1 MAEPKNP
8 MRSCPTSPN
17 EARKAN
23 RLLVPPQDFECL
35 APEGFAGGRE
45 LNCAPVPEEQT
56 HSKFLFQ
63 VKDGLTDGGLGDVN
77 PAGSLG
83 EIQML
88 GHGSEV
94 TQVTQFHLAQQFIAR
109 NYQRERNIRFLK

>member
-1 MAEPKNP
+1 MPVVFLYQAREERRGGGAEESDAKLSYFSQ
-8 MRSCPTSPN
+8 RG
-17 EARKAN
+17 AFGQAN
-23 RLLVPPQDFECL
+23 RLLVPTQDFECF

-45 LNCAPVPEEQT
+45 PNLAAVAEEQK

-77 PAGSLG
+77 PAGSLR

-94 TQVTQFHLAQQFIAR
+94 TQVTQFHLG
-109 NYQRERNIRFLK
+109 

>member
-1 MAEPKNP
+1 VTRINKLNKLNANKGI
-8 MRSCPTSPN
+8 
-17 EARKAN
+17 EAA
-23 RLLVPPQDFECL
+23 
-35 APEGFAGGRE
+35 
-45 LNCAPVPEEQT
+45 VPEEQM

-77 PAGSLG
+77 PARSLR

-94 TQVTQFHLAQQFIAR
+94 TQVTEFHLKQAAYRKQLSVKQ
-109 NYQRERNIRFLK
+109 